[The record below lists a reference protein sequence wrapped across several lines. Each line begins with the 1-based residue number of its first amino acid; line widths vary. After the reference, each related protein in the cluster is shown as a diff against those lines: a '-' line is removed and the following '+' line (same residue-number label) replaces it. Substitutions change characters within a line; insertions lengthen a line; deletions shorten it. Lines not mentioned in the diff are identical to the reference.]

1 MENPSFFHSFDEVID
16 RRTEAFE
23 ESSEISLDG
32 TVFLFAPAEA
42 TGHVLCMPG
51 TM

>member
-1 MENPSFFHSFDEVID
+1 MIDVSAEV
-16 RRTEAFE
+16 FE

-42 TGHVLCMPG
+42 TGHVLCMLG